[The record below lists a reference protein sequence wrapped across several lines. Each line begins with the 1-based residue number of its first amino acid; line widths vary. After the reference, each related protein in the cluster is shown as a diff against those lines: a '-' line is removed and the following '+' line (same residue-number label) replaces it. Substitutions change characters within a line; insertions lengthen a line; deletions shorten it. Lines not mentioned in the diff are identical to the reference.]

1 MQFCDN
7 QLVETTFISLPF
19 VFSGA
24 TVDTVLNGVSAEPDL
39 FPENSQDV
47 PDINFFYR

>member
-7 QLVETTFISLPF
+7 RLVKTALMSLVF

-24 TVDTVLNGVSAEPDL
+24 TVDTVLNGVNAEPDL